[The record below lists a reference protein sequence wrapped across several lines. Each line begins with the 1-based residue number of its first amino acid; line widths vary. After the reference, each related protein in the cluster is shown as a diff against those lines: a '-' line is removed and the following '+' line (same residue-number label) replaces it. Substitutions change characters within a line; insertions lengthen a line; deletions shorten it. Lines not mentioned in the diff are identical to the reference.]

1 MWSEGE
7 FIQNA
12 LVAADIALAGV
23 NNIINADEVIE
34 AMYRVGRQ
42 MPRKLR
48 EAGLGGIADTHTG
61 ITIKSKK
68 ERNSESNKQLLEILW
83 SS

>member
-1 MWSEGE
+1 
-7 FIQNA
+7 
-12 LVAADIALAGV
+12 
-23 NNIINADEVIE
+23 
-34 AMYRVGRQ
+34 

-68 ERNSESNKQLLEILW
+68 ERNNESNKQLLEIL
-83 SS
+83 

>member
-1 MWSEGE
+1 
-7 FIQNA
+7 
-12 LVAADIALAGV
+12 
-23 NNIINADEVIE
+23 
-34 AMYRVGRQ
+34 

-68 ERNSESNKQLLEILW
+68 REKQLKQ
-83 SS
+83 